1 VSPGILDPTLKYRP
15 WLTGVLTERSGP
27 CLVGS
32 LTGVVTSER
41 VTEVSQGWLIPDGNR

>member
-1 VSPGILDPTLKYRP
+1 MSPGILDPTLKYRP
-15 WLTGVLTERSGP
+15 WLTGGLTKEFGP